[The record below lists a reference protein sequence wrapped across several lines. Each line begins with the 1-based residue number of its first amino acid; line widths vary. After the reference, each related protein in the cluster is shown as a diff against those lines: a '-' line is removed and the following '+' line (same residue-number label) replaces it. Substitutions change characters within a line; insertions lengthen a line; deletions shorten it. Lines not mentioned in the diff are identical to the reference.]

1 MFPPEFSPGALTS
14 SRDAQRPR
22 TDDLHKEANHRI
34 ANNLA
39 SIAGLVRLHA
49 AEASSRL
56 SDLYTGAD
64 VRGLLNEIG
73 SRIET
78 VGRLHRLLSET
89 PADTSVNLGAY
100 IAETAEALVGS
111 LSDESHVRLSARG
124 MQDCFLNPDQAVPV
138 ALIVSELITNAIKH
152 AHPAG
157 APGKIAVRCWTTM
170 TGGVY
175 VEVEDDG
182 VGLPENFDPWKNGG
196 LGLEII
202 RGLSQQLDAKLMFDA
217 DGIGLRVRL
226 AVPAMAMATEA
237 A

>member
-1 MFPPEFSPGALTS
+1 MPSPELAPGATTRPMGG
-14 SRDAQRPR
+14 SRPGLDS
-22 TDDLHKEANHRI
+22 LHKEANHRI

-49 AEASSRL
+49 ADASARL
-56 SDLYTGAD
+56 GDLYTGAD

-78 VGRLHRLLSET
+78 VGRLHRLLSEA
-89 PADTSVNLGAY
+89 PASASVDLGAY
-100 IAETAEALVGS
+100 IAQTADILVETLA
-111 LSDESHVRLSARG
+111 DDSHVRLSARG

-157 APGKIAVRCWTTM
+157 APGKIVVRCGTTM
-170 TGGVY
+170 VGSVY

-196 LGLEII
+196 LGFEII
-202 RGLSQQLDAKLMFDA
+202 RGLSQQLGAKLLFDA

-226 AVPAMAMATEA
+226 TVPTVALEPA
-237 A
+237 

>member
-1 MFPPEFSPGALTS
+1 MPPPDFSPGAAS
-14 SRDAQRPR
+14 SINVGPRPG

-49 AEASSRL
+49 AEASARL
-56 SDLYTGAD
+56 EDLYTGAD

-89 PADTSVNLGAY
+89 PKGTSLDLGAY
-100 IAETAEALVGS
+100 IADTADALVET
-111 LSDESHVRLSARG
+111 LSNETSVRLSARG
-124 MQDCFLNPDQAVPV
+124 MQDCFLNPDQAAPV

-157 APGKIAVRCWTTM
+157 APGRIVVGCGTTM
-170 TGGVY
+170 TGSVY

-196 LGLEII
+196 LGFEII
-202 RGLSQQLDAKLMFDA
+202 RGLSQQLGAKLLFDA

-226 AVPAMAMATEA
+226 TVPARAMAMA
-237 A
+237 